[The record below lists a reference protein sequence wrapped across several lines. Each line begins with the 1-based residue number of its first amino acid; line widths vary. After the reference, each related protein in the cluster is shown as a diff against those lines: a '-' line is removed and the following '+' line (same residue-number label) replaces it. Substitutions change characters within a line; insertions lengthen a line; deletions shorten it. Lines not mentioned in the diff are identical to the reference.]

1 MARYELRPLSTGEIL
16 DGALGIYRRR
26 FAVLVSIAVVTQGIP
41 TVINAYSEMTGGVLL
56 NPGLWF
62 LAMVLGVIGGL
73 LAAGATVWVISEV
86 YLGREAE
93 VGDALGYA
101 IGRAGPLLV
110 AGIVKYLLV
119 FVGLVLLFVPGI
131 IVLCGLSVVS
141 QVVVLERLSGT
152 ASVGRSWEL
161 TRGYRGKAFALGIVV
176 LLLLYLPIIGFG
188 MVAAAI
194 PSILAPLTIVGQVLG
209 LVIYPVVVCSFTLY
223 YYDLRVRKE
232 AFDLELL
239 HTQLTGEFRAA

>member
-1 MARYELRPLSTGEIL
+1 MTRYELRPLSTGEIL
-16 DGALGIYRRR
+16 DAALGIYRAR

-41 TVINAYSEMTGGVLL
+41 TVLNAYAEVSGGVLL

-73 LAAGATVWVISEV
+73 VAAGATVWVISET
-86 YLGREAE
+86 YLGREAQ
-93 VGDALGYA
+93 VGDALRYA
-101 IGRAGPLLV
+101 FSRAGSLLV

-119 FVGLVLLFVPGI
+119 AIGLVLFLVPGI

-141 QVVVLERLSGT
+141 QIVVLERLNGP
-152 ASVGRSWEL
+152 ASVGRAWEL
-161 TRGYRGKAFALGIVV
+161 TRGYRGKAFGLGVVV
-176 LLLLYLPIIGFG
+176 LLLLYLPIFGFG
-188 MVAAAI
+188 IVAAAL
-194 PSILAPLTIVGQVLG
+194 PSMAAPLMVVGQALG
-209 LVIYPVVVCSFTLY
+209 LVIYPVVVCTFTLY

>member
-41 TVINAYSEMTGGVLL
+41 TVINAYSEMTGGVLM

-101 IGRAGPLLV
+101 IGRAGPLLA

-194 PSILAPLTIVGQVLG
+194 PSMLAPLTIVGQVLG